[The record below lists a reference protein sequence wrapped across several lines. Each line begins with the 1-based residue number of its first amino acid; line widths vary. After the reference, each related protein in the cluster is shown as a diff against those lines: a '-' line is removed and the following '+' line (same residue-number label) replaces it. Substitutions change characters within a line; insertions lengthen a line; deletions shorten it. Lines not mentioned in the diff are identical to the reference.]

1 MTPMLRWWPAC
12 RYVMFD
18 RFEYVNNF
26 LCSRNAVSKEK
37 HSSDVEGNLVHENGY
52 PPECVEVTDI
62 WVDEHGRP
70 VTDED
75 LPDPLGGWKEVE
87 PDPLRN
93 EHLKMEI
100 SSSK

>member
-1 MTPMLRWWPAC
+1 MLRWWPAC